1 MLFPHIWT
9 NTQRLVF
16 FVKFKFCIFCL
27 GIVVYLVWFLCFFC
41 RIICVCFMLPVIKN
55 YFRQSAPRTRQL
67 PRSWRIGCG
76 TRVGERFDY

>member
-1 MLFPHIWT
+1 MSFPHIWT

-41 RIICVCFMLPVIKN
+41 RIICVCFMLPVIKKL
-55 YFRQSAPRTRQL
+55 FHRRLA
-67 PRSWRIGCG
+67 IGTG
-76 TRVGERFDY
+76 FGAAESFKRGGATSVIG